1 MRYQFNAIQW
11 SCQMIRRKASKMG
24 FYKWRVLTVTLEVH
38 SLQNR
43 GSRDGISIKNVLKFR
58 KGTRRHGIV
67 CPVRRRTMSEEK
79 KGIADAENSGTA
91 ETMAD
96 YAREL
101 EASFRTIREG
111 DVISGTVIDVRETG
125 VTLDL
130 GYYAPA
136 VIKTEDLS
144 KDPSFSVLADIHVG
158 DTLEGTVVKRDDGA
172 GNIQM
177 SCVEAAETLG
187 WDRLKQYQEEKTIL
201 KIKVSESVNQGVTAY
216 VEGIR
221 GFIPAS
227 QLALDYVEDTT
238 EFVGKTLEV
247 RVITVDSDRQK
258 LVLSAKDVLKEKEAE
273 RLNHKISM
281 IVPGTVVEG
290 RVESLM
296 PYGAFVDLGD
306 GLSGLVHISQISQK
320 RLKKP
325 SEVLTVGDTV
335 RAVVLNTKDNRIS
348 LSIKAAAESAEP
360 DELEEKQA
368 EEYSSNEAVGTSL
381 GDLLKGLKL

>member
-1 MRYQFNAIQW
+1 
-11 SCQMIRRKASKMG
+11 
-24 FYKWRVLTVTLEVH
+24 
-38 SLQNR
+38 
-43 GSRDGISIKNVLKFR
+43 
-58 KGTRRHGIV
+58 
-67 CPVRRRTMSEEK
+67 MSEEK
-79 KGIADAENSGTA
+79 KGIADAENSTTT

-96 YAREL
+96 YAKEL

-144 KDPSFSVLADIHVG
+144 RNPSFSVLADIHVG

-320 RLKKP
+320 RLK
-325 SEVLTVGDTV
+325 
-335 RAVVLNTKDNRIS
+335 S
-348 LSIKAAAESAEP
+348 L
-360 DELEEKQA
+360 QRC
-368 EEYSSNEAVGTSL
+368 
-381 GDLLKGLKL
+381 

>member
-1 MRYQFNAIQW
+1 
-11 SCQMIRRKASKMG
+11 
-24 FYKWRVLTVTLEVH
+24 
-38 SLQNR
+38 
-43 GSRDGISIKNVLKFR
+43 
-58 KGTRRHGIV
+58 
-67 CPVRRRTMSEEK
+67 MSEEK
-79 KGIADAENSGTA
+79 KGIADAENSTTT

-227 QLALDYVEDTT
+227 QMALDYVEDTT

-281 IVPGTVVEG
+281 IVPGTV
-290 RVESLM
+290 
-296 PYGAFVDLGD
+296 VDLGD

-368 EEYSSNEAVGTSL
+368 EEYSSNETVGTSL

>member
-1 MRYQFNAIQW
+1 
-11 SCQMIRRKASKMG
+11 
-24 FYKWRVLTVTLEVH
+24 
-38 SLQNR
+38 
-43 GSRDGISIKNVLKFR
+43 
-58 KGTRRHGIV
+58 
-67 CPVRRRTMSEEK
+67 MSEEK
-79 KGIADAENSGTA
+79 KGIADAENGTTT

-158 DTLEGTVVKRDDGA
+158 DTLEGTVVKKDDGA

-201 KIKVSESVNQGVTAY
+201 KVKVSESAY

-227 QLALDYVEDTT
+227 QLALNYVEDTT

-348 LSIKAAAESAEP
+348 LSIKAAAESAES

>member
-1 MRYQFNAIQW
+1 MMHTCAVESSAAQLKLLLESLTGDSQA
-11 SCQMIRRKASKMG
+11 RR
-24 FYKWRVLTVTLEVH
+24 
-38 SLQNR
+38 
-43 GSRDGISIKNVLKFR
+43 
-58 KGTRRHGIV
+58 
-67 CPVRRRTMSEEK
+67 
-79 KGIADAENSGTA
+79 
-91 ETMAD
+91 
-96 YAREL
+96 
-101 EASFRTIREG
+101 EA
-111 DVISGTVIDVRETG
+111 
-125 VTLDL
+125 
-130 GYYAPA
+130 
-136 VIKTEDLS
+136 
-144 KDPSFSVLADIHVG
+144 
-158 DTLEGTVVKRDDGA
+158 
-172 GNIQM
+172 
-177 SCVEAAETLG
+177 VEA
-187 WDRLKQYQEEKTIL
+187 YQR
-201 KIKVSESVNQGVTAY
+201 KI
-216 VEGIR
+216 
-221 GFIPAS
+221 
-227 QLALDYVEDTT
+227 
-238 EFVGKTLEV
+238 
-247 RVITVDSDRQK
+247 DSFNER
-258 LVLSAKDVLKEKEAE
+258 LKEKEAE

>member
-1 MRYQFNAIQW
+1 
-11 SCQMIRRKASKMG
+11 
-24 FYKWRVLTVTLEVH
+24 
-38 SLQNR
+38 
-43 GSRDGISIKNVLKFR
+43 
-58 KGTRRHGIV
+58 
-67 CPVRRRTMSEEK
+67 MSEEK
-79 KGIADAENSGTA
+79 KGIADAENSTTT

-281 IVPGTVVEG
+281 IVVEG

-348 LSIKAAAESAEP
+348 LSIKAAAENAEP

-368 EEYSSNEAVGTSL
+368 EEYSSKETVGTSL

>member
-1 MRYQFNAIQW
+1 
-11 SCQMIRRKASKMG
+11 
-24 FYKWRVLTVTLEVH
+24 
-38 SLQNR
+38 
-43 GSRDGISIKNVLKFR
+43 
-58 KGTRRHGIV
+58 
-67 CPVRRRTMSEEK
+67 MSEEK
-79 KGIADAENSGTA
+79 KGIADAENSTTT

-201 KIKVSESVNQGVTAY
+201 KINKNRPFHARNPRKRLRRHPYANESFAFFSTCKSGNVCYLCNGFVSEVT
-216 VEGIR
+216 
-221 GFIPAS
+221 
-227 QLALDYVEDTT
+227 
-238 EFVGKTLEV
+238 
-247 RVITVDSDRQK
+247 
-258 LVLSAKDVLKEKEAE
+258 
-273 RLNHKISM
+273 N
-281 IVPGTVVEG
+281 
-290 RVESLM
+290 
-296 PYGAFVDLGD
+296 
-306 GLSGLVHISQISQK
+306 
-320 RLKKP
+320 
-325 SEVLTVGDTV
+325 
-335 RAVVLNTKDNRIS
+335 
-348 LSIKAAAESAEP
+348 
-360 DELEEKQA
+360 
-368 EEYSSNEAVGTSL
+368 
-381 GDLLKGLKL
+381 

>member
-1 MRYQFNAIQW
+1 M
-11 SCQMIRRKASKMG
+11 
-24 FYKWRVLTVTLEVH
+24 
-38 SLQNR
+38 
-43 GSRDGISIKNVLKFR
+43 
-58 KGTRRHGIV
+58 
-67 CPVRRRTMSEEK
+67 
-79 KGIADAENSGTA
+79 
-91 ETMAD
+91 
-96 YAREL
+96 
-101 EASFRTIREG
+101 
-111 DVISGTVIDVRETG
+111 RETG

-144 KDPSFSVLADIHVG
+144 RDPSFSVLADIHVG

-258 LVLSAKDVLKEKEAE
+258 LVLSAKDVLKEKEVE

-306 GLSGLVHISQISQK
+306 GLSGLVHISQISLK
-320 RLKKP
+320 RIKSP
-325 SEVLTVGDTV
+325 ADVLNVGDEVTV
-335 RAVVLNTKDNRIS
+335 KIIGIKDGKIS
-348 LSIKAAAESAEP
+348 LSMKA
-360 DELEEKQA
+360 LEEEKKEEEEIHVEIPKA
-368 EEYSSNEAVGTSL
+368 EEIGTSL
-381 GDLLKGLKL
+381 GDLFKGLKLD

>member
-1 MRYQFNAIQW
+1 M
-11 SCQMIRRKASKMG
+11 
-24 FYKWRVLTVTLEVH
+24 
-38 SLQNR
+38 
-43 GSRDGISIKNVLKFR
+43 
-58 KGTRRHGIV
+58 
-67 CPVRRRTMSEEK
+67 
-79 KGIADAENSGTA
+79 
-91 ETMAD
+91 
-96 YAREL
+96 
-101 EASFRTIREG
+101 
-111 DVISGTVIDVRETG
+111 ISGTVIDVRETG

-144 KDPSFSVLADIHVG
+144 RDPSFSVLADIHVG
-158 DTLEGTVVKRDDGA
+158 DTLEGTVVKRA

-258 LVLSAKDVLKEKEAE
+258 LVLSAKDVLKEKEVE

-296 PYGAFVDLGD
+296 PSGAFVDLGD

-325 SEVLTVGDTV
+325 SEVLTVGDIV

-348 LSIKAAAESAEP
+348 LSIKAAAENAEP

-368 EEYSSNEAVGTSL
+368 EEYSSKEAVGTSL